1 MLSKPEARALALM
14 VVAQIGRPAD
24 ELRALEIT
32 QTRTESQ
39 VTIKVHYLTRNSADL
54 QEGETFIFNAE
65 EL

>member
-1 MLSKPEARALALM
+1 MLSKIEARALALM
-14 VVAQIGRPAD
+14 VVDQIGRPTYQ
-24 ELRALEIT
+24 LKALEIT

-39 VTIKVHYLTRNSADL
+39 VIIKAHYLPRNSADL